1 MYNPLDVSKDIYDNA
16 IINGL
21 KYNIR
26 NSTMQK
32 MRIQEYIKNYITIEP
47 NDRPLQVLNYVMKTL
62 NIDDSELCIED
73 EHELLDWIYRLIN

>member
-1 MYNPLDVSKDIYDNA
+1 MYNPLDISKDIYDNA

-32 MRIQEYIKNYITIEP
+32 MRIQEYIKNYITLEP
-47 NDRPLQVLNYVMKTL
+47 SDRPLQVLNYVMKTL